1 MIEIWKDIE
10 GYEGLYKVSNM
21 GRIKSLGHTDKLGRY
36 YEGRIM
42 KQQKH
47 YKNGYLS
54 VCLAKDKKQKRMNVQ
69 RLVAH
74 HFIPN
79 PDNKPEVNHIDEN
92 KENNIYTNLE
102 WCTRKENNIHGTKIE
117 RFKQKR
123 RSIGWGFKKVYC
135 IELDKEY
142 PSIAQAQRE
151 LKIWGISENC
161 NGKSKYAGR
170 HPETNEPLHWKFI

>member
-21 GRIKSLGHTDKLGRY
+21 GRIKSLGHTDKLGRH

-69 RLVAH
+69 RLVAL

-92 KENNIYTNLE
+92 NQY
-102 WCTRKENNIHGTKIE
+102 
-117 RFKQKR
+117 
-123 RSIGWGFKKVYC
+123 GFY
-135 IELDKEY
+135 LF
-142 PSIAQAQRE
+142 
-151 LKIWGISENC
+151 L
-161 NGKSKYAGR
+161 
-170 HPETNEPLHWKFI
+170 